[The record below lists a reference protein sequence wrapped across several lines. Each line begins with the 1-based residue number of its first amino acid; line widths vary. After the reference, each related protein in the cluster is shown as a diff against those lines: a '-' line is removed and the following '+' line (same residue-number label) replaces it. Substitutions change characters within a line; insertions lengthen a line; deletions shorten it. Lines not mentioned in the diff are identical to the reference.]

1 MKRREKE
8 ADRRREGEGDIEQ
21 TSIAAVECIAMTPIT
36 WISTFSWYMFH
47 SCKILSSEIRI

>member
-8 ADRRREGEGDIEQ
+8 ADRRREGEGV
-21 TSIAAVECIAMTPIT
+21 AAVECIAMTPIT
-36 WISTFSWYMFH
+36 WISTFSSYMFH